1 MVGADGEGVR
11 RRRPRLDLLVQA
23 MGEDPVRETLDVS
36 GEDWESILSGG
47 MALDETLLARLET
60 MIGAMGQA
68 VEWWDEEE
76 DEEDE
81 GEGASE
87 DVGGVEL
94 DEGSERPSEEVPA
107 EALSSRSW
115 NWGEHLEERRA
126 SLRAMHHLAMVT
138 QYRLGVRYQGQLAMM
153 GLVAKIELALIFMGE
168 TLPDPGVDWDGDR
181 RLREINRRVSRL
193 LWVKQEQD
201 REFGGVR
208 GVFNWLSGR
217 TRLSSKELVKQ
228 MLEEANDIME
238 VMPEVM
244 VGKTGMISLAAG
256 GDGRNRQVDEYVE
269 AIKVVDDGRAR
280 RGG

>member
-11 RRRPRLDLLVQA
+11 RRPRLDLLVRA

-47 MALDETLLARLET
+47 MELDDRLLARLET
-60 MIGAMGQA
+60 MIEAMDQA
-68 VEWWDEEE
+68 VEWWDEEDDGEAVPE
-76 DEEDE
+76 D
-81 GEGASE
+81 
-87 DVGGVEL
+87 
-94 DEGSERPSEEVPA
+94 VPA

-168 TLPDPGVDWDGDR
+168 TLLDPGVDWDGDR

-217 TRLSSKELVKQ
+217 TRLSSLEAWWGLPGAGLVSDSTCWK
-228 MLEEANDIME
+228 I
-238 VMPEVM
+238 
-244 VGKTGMISLAAG
+244 
-256 GDGRNRQVDEYVE
+256 
-269 AIKVVDDGRAR
+269 
-280 RGG
+280 RGGSPGADLRPTPPQGCPRDAADVMRASASDYAAF